1 MQIPE
6 PLRAFHEPTLI
17 VVTDN
22 TQAKLFLAKERSV
35 EPVGIFST
43 ELEKMTDRDR
53 VGIKLS
59 SGAMVSGEQNEHNQ
73 DWTRE
78 QLYGELSKDLMHR
91 LQKGEFETLI
101 LAAPRENENEI
112 KESLHIN
119 LLKRLKVFIPKLL
132 TNEKLL
138 DIVVCAEKERP

>member
-6 PLRAFHEPTLI
+6 QFHEFTKPTLI

-22 TQAKLFLAKERSV
+22 TRARIILADGRQINEIKV
-35 EPVGIFST
+35 FST

-53 VGIKLS
+53 TAIKLS
-59 SGAMVSGEQNEHNQ
+59 SGMMVSGEQNEHNQ

-78 QLYGELSKDLMHR
+78 QLYTELSKYLMEH
-91 LQKGEFETLI
+91 LKKEEFEVLI
-101 LAAPRENENEI
+101 LTAPEENENEL

-119 LLKRLKVFIPKLL
+119 LLKRLKIFIPKLL
-132 TNEKLL
+132 TNEELL
-138 DIVVCAEKERP
+138 DIVAYTEEEWN